1 MGKQKYVLQLNN
13 GNENFGTTGK
23 TITANE
29 QCEVAGY
36 KELAEEMSHFTKLT
50 GYDENEY
57 VIRNLMKAI
66 VHLICQGKR
75 VVLPIGSDNKAAAA
89 FHLDLHLKGGS
100 INEAK
105 AAELGFNE
113 ITLDNLSDIVRA
125 AGGLKVGVAIEVE
138 QALLDAVKAKGVEI
152 ELADKVNIPRIL
164 RKENQGGDGNQGGN
178 TGGNGGGN
186 PDDGMLG

>member
-113 ITLDNLSDIVRA
+113 ITMDNLSDIVRA

-152 ELADKVNIPRIL
+152 ELADKINVPRIL
-164 RKENQGGDGNQGGN
+164 RKENQGGTQGGGTN
-178 TGGNGGGN
+178 PGGGN
-186 PDDGMLG
+186 NNGEEIG

>member
-125 AGGLKVGVAIEVE
+125 AGGVKVGVAIEVE
-138 QALLDAVKAKGVEI
+138 QALLDAVKAKDVEI
-152 ELADKVNIPRIL
+152 ELTDKVNIPRIL
-164 RKENQGGDGNQGGN
+164 RKDNSGGNQGGN
-178 TGGNGGGN
+178 QGGGSN
-186 PDDGMLG
+186 PIDPENGQLG

>member
-105 AAELGFNE
+105 AAELGFSE

-125 AGGLKVGVAIEVE
+125 AGGVKVGVAIEVE
-138 QALLDAVKAKGVEI
+138 QALLDAVKAKDVEI

-164 RKENQGGDGNQGGN
+164 RKENQGGNQGGGTN
-178 TGGNGGGN
+178 PQNPNDNGE
-186 PDDGMLG
+186 LG